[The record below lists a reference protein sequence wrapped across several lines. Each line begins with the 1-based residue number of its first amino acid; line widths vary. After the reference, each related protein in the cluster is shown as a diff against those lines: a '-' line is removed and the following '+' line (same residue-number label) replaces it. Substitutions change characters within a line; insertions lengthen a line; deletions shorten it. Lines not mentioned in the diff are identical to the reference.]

1 MIRPVFMPGVD
12 CIQRRLREFPAQR
25 EMTEQGELVRG
36 LLVRFALERLPGAPD
51 ASADSSADALQS
63 EEGAYAELQLSD
75 AARFYPSDAALARW
89 RSQADAGRAVIAYD

>member
-1 MIRPVFMPGVD
+1 VD

-25 EMTEQGELVRG
+25 EMTDQGELVRG
-36 LLVRFALERLPGAPD
+36 LLVRFALERLPGAPGAPDSTAGAASD
-51 ASADSSADALQS
+51 AAQS

-75 AARFYPSDAALARW
+75 AARFYPSDAALARS

>member
-1 MIRPVFMPGVD
+1 
-12 CIQRRLREFPAQR
+12 
-25 EMTEQGELVRG
+25 MTEQGELVRG

-51 ASADSSADALQS
+51 SKAGATADTSRS

>member
-1 MIRPVFMPGVD
+1 MPGVD
-12 CIQRRLREFPAQR
+12 CIQRRLSEFPAQR

-36 LLVRFALERLPGAPD
+36 LLVRFALERLPGVPD
-51 ASADSSADALQS
+51 ASADASADPAQS

-89 RSQADAGRAVIAYD
+89 RSQADAGRAVIAYE

>member
-1 MIRPVFMPGVD
+1 
-12 CIQRRLREFPAQR
+12 
-25 EMTEQGELVRG
+25 MTEQGELVRG

-51 ASADSSADALQS
+51 ASADTAQSA
-63 EEGAYAELQLSD
+63 EGAYAELQLSD